1 MFKCK
6 ECGKEF
12 ADWHALGGHMRT
24 HWSRRK
30 EGIYVQRE
38 VEPDKVVIGN
48 ALEKLSELS
57 PEEAWQIVVNWIM
70 EVYGKER
77 QREETI
83 QTYRLQA
90 QKNEKRIDAIQGE
103 LRKLQQ
109 MVVGEQSRHGMERLL

>member
-30 EGIYVQRE
+30 EGISVQRE
-38 VEPDKVVIGN
+38 VEPDKVVLGN
-48 ALEKLSELS
+48 ALEKISELS
-57 PEEAWQIVVNWIM
+57 PEEAWQIVVNWII
-70 EVYGKER
+70 EVYSKER

-83 QTYRLQA
+83 QTYRLRA
-90 QKNEKRIDAIQGE
+90 QKNEKRIDAIQSE

-109 MVVGEQSRHGMERLL
+109 MVVGEQNRHGMERLL